1 MPRRSIFLITLI
13 AGISLGG
20 YLLISR
26 LTYAMGFP
34 LDDAWI
40 HQTYARNL
48 AQAGEWAF
56 LPGVPSAGSTSPAW
70 TLALAAGYWLS
81 LNPLVWAFFLGWAL
95 LAGISLTG
103 ARSMGWLLVDGE
115 KRGIWAGCLLALE
128 WHLVWAAASGMET
141 LAFALIILLVL
152 VLPVHFAQEETD
164 PDKGAARLWQW
175 LGLGVLVGLG
185 VWIRPDGISLLAA
198 LGFTILLG
206 KYRPGLKLRIVMLV
220 GAGFLVLF
228 IPYLWF
234 NHSLSGSLW
243 PNTLF
248 AKQAEY
254 ASLREAPFLQRYLVQ
269 ARLPLVG
276 VGVMLLPGFIWMAVQ
291 SVSQRRVAV
300 LAGALW
306 VIGYLGIFAWRMPVI
321 YQHGRYVIPTI
332 AVFCIWGFA
341 GLLELWQKAKLSH
354 WPKLLAQ
361 AWAVATGIVLVL
373 FWGLG
378 ARAYAQDVAVIE
390 SEMVATAR
398 WVNDNLP
405 GDALIA
411 AHDIGALGYFGRRS
425 ILDLAGLVSP
435 EVIPFIRDEPAIG
448 NYLDT
453 QNANYLITFPGWYP
467 YLTSRASLVYSSDG
481 VFSPRLGGENM
492 AIYQWGDR

>member
-1 MPRRSIFLITLI
+1 MPRHSIFLISLI
-13 AGISLGG
+13 AGISLCG
-20 YLLISR
+20 YLLARR
-26 LTYAMGFP
+26 LTYATGFP

-48 AQAGEWAF
+48 VQAGEWAF

-70 TLALAAGYWLS
+70 TLALAAGYWLN
-81 LNPLVWAFFLGWAL
+81 LNHLVWAFFLGWGL

-103 ARSMGWLLVDGE
+103 TRSMGWLLGGGE
-115 KRGIWAGCLLALE
+115 KWGIWAGCLLALE

-152 VLPVHFAQEETD
+152 VLPVRFEREETD
-164 PDKGAARLWQW
+164 PNIGAARYWQW

-206 KYRPGLKLRIVMLV
+206 KYRPGLKLRIVLLV
-220 GAGFLVLF
+220 VVGFLILF

-276 VGVMLLPGFIWMAVQ
+276 VGVMLLPGFVWMAVQ
-291 SVSQRRVAV
+291 SVFQRRVAV
-300 LAGALW
+300 LAGVLW

-321 YQHGRYVIPTI
+321 YQHGRYVIPTM

-341 GLLELWQKAKLSH
+341 GLLELWQKAKLSR
-354 WPKLLAQ
+354 WPKLLAR
-361 AWAVATGIVLVL
+361 AWAVATGIVLIL

-405 GDALIA
+405 GDAFIA
-411 AHDIGALGYFGRRS
+411 AHDIGALGYFGGRS

-435 EVIPFIRDEPAIG
+435 EVIPFIRDEPALG
-448 NYLDT
+448 NYLDA
-453 QNANYLITFPGWYP
+453 QEAEYLITFPGWYP
-467 YLTSRASLVYSSDG
+467 YLTSRASLIYSTDG
-481 VFSPRLGGENM
+481 VFSPQLGGENM
-492 AIYQWGDR
+492 TIYQWGDR